1 MKRRFWVAGIICMAV
16 WLAEARGQDHDAMD
30 TEKYLKSNI
39 AFGNGRVLG
48 LSDTRYA
55 RSIEAVDYAEP
66 GRKIMSVEIDG
77 VEYADDGKGFD
88 LVEADGILTSVMS
101 YSYLEF
107 EKAIPI
113 GEYRRIRENF
123 VMHDRSF
130 EHDVAGKLVVEVACD
145 MNFVPCSQGGNC
157 KVCELNIW
165 PYGCVRVRNCRV
177 RVVWEW

>member
-1 MKRRFWVAGIICMAV
+1 MKWRFWVSGIMCMV
-16 WLAEARGQDHDAMD
+16 LWLADARSQDQEEGDV
-30 TEKYLKSNI
+30 EKYLKSNI

-48 LSDTRYA
+48 ISDTRYA
-55 RSIEAVDYAEP
+55 RCIEAVDYADP
-66 GRKIMSVEIDG
+66 GRKIISVEIDG

-88 LVEADGILTSVMS
+88 LAASDGIMTSVVH

-107 EKAIPI
+107 EKPIPI

-130 EHDVAGKLVVEVACD
+130 GHDVAGKLVVEVACD
-145 MNFVPCSQGGNC
+145 VSFVPCSQGGNC
-157 KVCELNIW
+157 RACAWGIW
-165 PYGCVRVRNCRV
+165 PHGCIMVRNCRL